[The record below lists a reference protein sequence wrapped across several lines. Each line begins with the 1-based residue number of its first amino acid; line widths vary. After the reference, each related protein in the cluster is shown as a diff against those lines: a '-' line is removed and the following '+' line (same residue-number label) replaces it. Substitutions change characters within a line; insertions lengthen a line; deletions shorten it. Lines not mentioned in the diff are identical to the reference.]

1 MSTLHNEIQRLDL
14 TERMQLSEDLRDSV
28 AVRASNFPMTAA
40 QKVELDRRLT
50 KRASERPGGVSLDA
64 IAQKLG
70 VVI

>member
-14 TERMQLSEDLRDSV
+14 AERMQLSEDLRDSV

-50 KRASERPGGVSLDA
+50 KRTSENPRGVSLDE

>member
-14 TERMQLSEDLRDSV
+14 AERMLLSEDLRDSV

-50 KRASERPGGVSLDA
+50 KRTSEKPRGVSLDA